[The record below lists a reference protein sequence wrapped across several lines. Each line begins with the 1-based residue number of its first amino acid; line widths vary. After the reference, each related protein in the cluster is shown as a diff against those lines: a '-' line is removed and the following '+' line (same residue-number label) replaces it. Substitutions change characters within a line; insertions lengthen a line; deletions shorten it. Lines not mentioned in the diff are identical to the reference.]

1 MYGFLVLL
9 AMLVSNVFGCGVLFF
24 AGQTLAL
31 LPLAVLFFVLYGLTA
46 FRAGRGVEFRSPL
59 APRSTSGQQ
68 RPRQRQQIQ
77 RRPAAEANEFGL
89 D

>member
-1 MYGFLVLL
+1 MLGFLVLL
-9 AMLVSNVFGCGVLFF
+9 GMLLSNVLGCGVLFF
-24 AGQTLAL
+24 AGQTGL
-31 LPLAVLFFVLYGLTA
+31 LVPLAVLFFVLYGLTA

-68 RPRQRQQIQ
+68 RQRTQ

>member
-1 MYGFLVLL
+1 MLGFLVLL
-9 AMLVSNVFGCGVLFF
+9 GMLAANVFGCGVLFF
-24 AGQTLAL
+24 AGQTSLM

-68 RPRQRQQIQ
+68 RTRQRNQPQ
-77 RRPAAEANEFGL
+77 RRPVAEANEFGL

>member
-1 MYGFLVLL
+1 MFGFLVLL
-9 AMLVSNVFGCGVLFF
+9 ALLAANVFGCGVLFF
-24 AGQTLAL
+24 AGQTGPM

-59 APRSTSGQQ
+59 APRSTTGQQ
-68 RPRQRQQIQ
+68 RPRPRQQPQ
-77 RRPAAEANEFGL
+77 RRPAEANEFGL